1 MLTLFSLLAVG
12 FALGLRHALDADHV
26 LAVATIATRARGL
39 RPAAMMGILW
49 GIGHS
54 LTVFVVGTAIL
65 VLGLAIPERLGMAL
79 EFGVG
84 IMLVGLGAATLR
96 TAWRGASAAV
106 DAPEQSHRA
115 ATAHYLGVG
124 ASPLNGV
131 AGGTAGAALAQA
143 PLRYR
148 TVGRSADNQAHA
160 HAHVHGDY
168 VHTHA
173 HGHGDGAHG
182 HREDDTPQG
191 RLDRWLGGLTLYQIA
206 RPVVVGVVH
215 GLAGSAAVALLVL
228 ASVGSPA
235 QGFAYLVVFG
245 LGTTVGMMLVTL
257 LIAAPMALGSD
268 RSAGLGQVLKIG
280 AGALSLAFGMFLMY
294 EVGIEQGLLGLSGA
308 TA

>member
-12 FALGLRHALDADHV
+12 FALGLRHATDVDHV

-84 IMLVGLGAATLR
+84 IMLAGLGVATLW

-106 DAPEQSHRA
+106 DSPERSCSA
-115 ATAHYLGVG
+115 ETAHYLGVG
-124 ASPLNGV
+124 ASPLNAV
-131 AGGTAGAALAQA
+131 AGGAAGAALDQA
-143 PLRYR
+143 PVRYR
-148 TVGRSADNQAHA
+148 TVVRSAAGQPHA

-168 VHTHA
+168 VHTHP

-182 HREDDTPQG
+182 HREEDTPQG
-191 RLDRWLGGLTLYQIA
+191 RLDRWLGGLTWYQMA

-228 ASVGSPA
+228 ASAGSAA
-235 QGFAYLVVFG
+235 QGLAYLVVFG

-257 LIAAPMALGSD
+257 LIAAPVALGSE
-268 RSAGLGQVLKIG
+268 RSAGLGQALRIG

-294 EVGIEQGLLGLSGA
+294 QVGIEQALLGVSGA
-308 TA
+308 IA

>member
-1 MLTLFSLLAVG
+1 MLTLVSLLAVG
-12 FALGLRHALDADHV
+12 FALGLRHAMDVDHV
-26 LAVATIATRARGL
+26 LALATIATRTRGL

-84 IMLVGLGAATLR
+84 IMLAGLGAATLWR
-96 TAWRGASAAV
+96 AWRGDSPERSRSAA
-106 DAPEQSHRA
+106 R
-115 ATAHYLGVG
+115 AHYLGVG
-124 ASPLNGV
+124 ASPLNAV
-131 AGGTAGAALAQA
+131 TGGAAGAALDQA
-143 PLRYR
+143 PVRYR
-148 TVGRSADNQAHA
+148 TVVRSADGQPHA

-168 VHTHA
+168 VHAHP

-182 HREDDTPQG
+182 HREEDTPQG
-191 RLDRWLGGLTLYQIA
+191 RLDRWLGGLTVYQTV

-228 ASVGSPA
+228 ASVDSAA
-235 QGFAYLVVFG
+235 QGLAYLVVFG

-257 LIAAPMALGSD
+257 LIAAPMALGSG
-268 RSAGLGQVLKIG
+268 RSAGLAQALKIG

-294 EVGIEQGLLGLSGA
+294 QVGIEQGLLDVSGA
-308 TA
+308 IA